1 MEKITVYKCD
11 YCGKLIDTQEE
22 CAKHEQ
28 RHRNVEGANEMLR
41 SGGDLGRNQSKIWDM
56 VQCPGAF
63 EECNKRPLLY
73 NFLLAV
79 L

>member
-11 YCGKLIDTQEE
+11 YCGKLIDAPEE

-41 SGGDLGRNQSKIWDM
+41 SGATLEEINQRYGI
-56 VQCPGAF
+56 
-63 EECNKRPLLY
+63 
-73 NFLLAV
+73 
-79 L
+79 